1 MDAKHERLL
10 LNIALR
16 NVEPPIRRQIAVADD
31 WTLAQL
37 HRVIQEAFGREDCH
51 MHEFEIGSARFGRP
65 DFDEGPFGDSGVLD
79 ERKTKLAAVIGSH
92 PKFTY
97 WYDFGDDWFHDVVVE
112 KRESMTGG
120 GPRAEL
126 VAGERACPPED
137 CGGPYGYAALVEA
150 LRDRKHPEHAE
161 MREWIGDFKPD
172 VFDIDAARNES
183 RKCSRR
189 ARKALPDTGDRRTC
203 FERSHRR

>member
-16 NVEPPIRRQIAVADD
+16 NVEPPIRRRIAVADD
-31 WTLAQL
+31 LTLAQL
-37 HRVIQEAFGREDCH
+37 HRVIQEAFGWEDCH

-65 DFDEGPFGDSGVLD
+65 DFDEGPFGESGVLD
-79 ERKTKLAAVIGSH
+79 ERKTKLAAVLGSH
-92 PKFTY
+92 RTFTY

-112 KRESMTGG
+112 EREPMTGG
-120 GPRAEL
+120 EPRAEL
-126 VAGERACPPED
+126 VAGDRACPPED
-137 CGGPYGYAALVEA
+137 CGGPYGYAGLVEA

-172 VFDIDAARNES
+172 VFDIDAARRRVAKVFKS
-183 RKCSRR
+183 R
-189 ARKALPDTGDRRTC
+189 AKAPSKSSDKGT
-203 FERSHRR
+203 